1 MYKKRK
7 GEYETYQATPSKNRK
22 GTFYF
27 TDCGNRM
34 YSVKGY
40 EGYHNCICPKCGRTL
55 YMRGTEEANKLIEDG
70 YTGWMSIRRT

>member
-7 GEYETYQATPSKNRK
+7 GEYETYQATPSKNGN

-27 TDCGNRM
+27 ADCGNRM

-40 EGYHNCICPKCGRTL
+40 EGYHSCICPKCGRTL

-70 YTGWMSIRRT
+70 YTGWLKKGV